1 MHVLPL
7 PFGLALALI
16 PRRDADKLRDDE
28 PPVPV
33 RFEKTTHAREQ
44 ILGDLKHLD
53 AGRFII

>member
-28 PPVPV
+28 PTV
-33 RFEKTTHAREQ
+33 RVRYEKTTHAREQ
-44 ILGDLKHLD
+44 ILGDLKHFH
-53 AGRFII
+53 ACRFII

>member
-28 PPVPV
+28 PTVRV

-44 ILGDLKHLD
+44 ILGDLRHFN
-53 AGRFII
+53 AGRSII

>member
-16 PRRDADKLRDDE
+16 PRRDADKFRDRE
-28 PPVPV
+28 PVRV

-44 ILGDLKHLD
+44 ILGDVKHLD

>member
-16 PRRDADKLRDDE
+16 PRRDADKLRNHE
-28 PPVPV
+28 PVRV

-44 ILGDLKHLD
+44 ILGDVKHLNV
-53 AGRFII
+53 GRFII